1 MNDINLLAL
10 PVGELKRLLVT
21 SKHFEEVMTFFFDHF
36 AELPGFLEA
45 SHPITV
51 PDDLREGL
59 GPLMSKLYPKK
70 NVATK
75 WLIQE
80 VDLLGIIHGT
90 VTFADKMAVVVWA
103 RELSMGIVA
112 MPGKSL
118 AEVLYAR
125 ISVTAKHTGAAN

>member
-1 MNDINLLAL
+1 M
-10 PVGELKRLLVT
+10 
-21 SKHFEEVMTFFFDHF
+21 
-36 AELPGFLEA
+36 
-45 SHPITV
+45 
-51 PDDLREGL
+51 
-59 GPLMSKLYPKK
+59 
-70 NVATK
+70 
-75 WLIQE
+75 
-80 VDLLGIIHGT
+80 DLLGIIHGT